1 MDHSVNQMKR
11 FFGFRLGQFR
21 IVSEYS
27 VSALVLVVAGLVSL
41 SLVGCKTNPH
51 KAEEIDTKIEN
62 KGQIT
67 GDTSVGVKEGNMVV
81 QKKVMMN
88 EELRRLQNETYEL
101 EDRVYGSRKYGS
113 LGLYGVLKTCR
124 ADISSKQMGGNGKL
138 QFTEPIDRVTDKE
151 EEYKVGLDDKKQL
164 IGVSEEFLK
173 DRIDRFKGYKT
184 LLQKRQDEYEDKV
197 EICKNELKARQADQS
212 KMNKD
217 AKALSQPMGNAGEE
231 TN

>member
-1 MDHSVNQMKR
+1 VDQKKR
-11 FFGFRLGQFR
+11 F
-21 IVSEYS
+21 S
-27 VSALVLVVAGLVSL
+27 VLVAAGLISL
-41 SLVGCKTNPH
+41 TLISCKTNPN
-51 KAEEIDTKIEN
+51 KAEVIDTKIDS
-62 KGQIT
+62 KGQIS

-88 EELRRLQNETYEL
+88 EELRRLQNETFEL
-101 EDRVYGSRKYGS
+101 EDRVYGNRKYGS

-124 ADISSKQMGGNGKL
+124 ADISSKQLGGNGKL

-164 IGVSEEFLK
+164 IGISEEFLK

-197 EICKNELKARQADQS
+197 EICKNELKVRQADTAKLS
-212 KMNKD
+212 KDTKSM
-217 AKALSQPMGNAGEE
+217 AQPMGNAAESETSGE